1 MIKLTDKELLAE
13 LEKRFEINQKALEEL
28 REMTEKLK
36 FVNKKLEDSEALKSH
51 FLSNIRNEI
60 INPFASI
67 MALSKNIM
75 TLKSENFEKGKDMA
89 KHILTEAFILD
100 FQLNNIFAAA
110 EIEAGIIAPQITN
123 TDIKLVIKNV
133 IETFNTYANQRK
145 ITLEHI
151 CNIQENT
158 PSVFFKTDFS
168 KIQLILSNLLSNAI
182 TYSSENQ
189 KVITS
194 ISLNNKVL
202 RISIK
207 DFGKGINEESQYLIF
222 DRFKKLD
229 DRIYTLN
236 AGPGLGLSIV
246 REFVEILQGEIVL
259 NSKINEGS
267 EFILTIP
274 ESEISDFGFSEEGD
288 TELF

>member
-1 MIKLTDKELLAE
+1 MVKLTDKELLIE
-13 LEKRFEINQKALEEL
+13 LEKRFEINQQALDEL
-28 REMTEKLK
+28 RQMTEKLK
-36 FVNKKLEDSEALKSH
+36 NVNKKLEDSEALKSH

-75 TLKSENFEKGKDMA
+75 TLSDENITKSKDMA
-89 KHILTEAFILD
+89 KLILTEAFILD

-110 EIEAGIIAPQITN
+110 EIEAGIIAPQINN
-123 TDIKLVIKNV
+123 TDIKSVIKNV
-133 IETFNTYANQRK
+133 IETFKTYANQRK

-151 CNIQENT
+151 CNID
-158 PSVFFKTDFS
+158 PSSATTYFKTDFS

-182 TYSSENQ
+182 TYSNENQ
-189 KVITS
+189 RVVTS
-194 ISLNNKVL
+194 ISLVDNNLK
-202 RISIK
+202 ISVK
-207 DFGKGINEESQYLIF
+207 DFGLGISDENRNLIF

-229 DRIYTLN
+229 NRIYTLN

-246 REFVEILQGEIVL
+246 KEFVEILQGEIIL
-259 NSKINEGS
+259 NSKIGEGS
-267 EFILTIP
+267 EFIITIP
-274 ESEISDFGFSEEGD
+274 EAEINDFGFSDEGD